1 MELPLHFLPA
11 LLAGVLST
19 TCLISVLL
27 LRAFLQTTTGT
38 KLRNSKITIIRDK
51 ESGASDGDKESGV
64 SDGDKESGASD
75 GDVESGASDGD
86 KESVATDDD
95 IDEVAGGI
103 DSKDED
109 TAGGIDSKD
118 EDTAGGSLS
127 YFDVFAASL
136 DVPFLVMLC
145 LLGKQ

>member
-1 MELPLHFLPA
+1 M
-11 LLAGVLST
+11 
-19 TCLISVLL
+19 
-27 LRAFLQTTTGT
+27 
-38 KLRNSKITIIRDK
+38 
-51 ESGASDGDKESGV
+51 
-64 SDGDKESGASD
+64 
-75 GDVESGASDGD
+75 ESGASDGD

-95 IDEVAGGI
+95 VDEVAGGI
-103 DSKDED
+103 DR
-109 TAGGIDSKD
+109 KD